1 MHTIAHKSLSIMLKL
16 PKLGLVLCCASCA
29 PCVGPVAQCLL
40 LPQKHL
46 QHTLG
51 GLLHGHLIPQQGTP
65 LNLPAVYE
73 INQCFAGNHPKLL
86 HIKGQ

>member
-16 PKLGLVLCCASCA
+16 PKLGLA
-29 PCVGPVAQCLL
+29 CVAQVAHPYTKTVAQCLL
-40 LPQKHL
+40 LPRKRL

-51 GLLHGHLIPQQGTP
+51 GLLHGHLIPQQGTA